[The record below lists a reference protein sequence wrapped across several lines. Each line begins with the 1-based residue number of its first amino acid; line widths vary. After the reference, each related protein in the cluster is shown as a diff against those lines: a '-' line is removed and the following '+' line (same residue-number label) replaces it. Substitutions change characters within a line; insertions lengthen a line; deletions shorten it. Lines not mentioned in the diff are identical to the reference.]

1 MEADPPPLSRG
12 AKGKEAW
19 AAAGAGP
26 DEAVLILK
34 TGAQWHMMPQCH
46 PNYKTVHRRFQKWC
60 RTGVLDRAL
69 RDLAGELRD
78 SGRIDG
84 SEAFIDAS
92 FARAKGGG
100 PGVGLTKV
108 GKGVKIMAI
117 ADRSGLPLSVSV
129 HAANHHETKLA
140 QLSLDL
146 CLCGEPANLIGDK
159 AWPHGT
165 GKFLI
170 YPESGKARGEG
181 NGVVPIK
188 KPCLEHLTTCGW
200 DTETL
205 PSMGDAPLR
214 TGDLDA
220 VKWTPAGCIGFEW
233 ETGNISSSHRALNKL
248 LLTFLMGSLVG
259 GFLTVPSNQLKPY
272 LTDRIGNIGEL
283 QPYFPLWRAV
293 PVSNAALRIVVVE
306 HDGTSTQVPRIPKG
320 KDGRAIL
327 QA

>member
-1 MEADPPPLSRG
+1 MTKLTDDQWKRIRHHFPEERRGKRRGRPPVPARSVF
-12 AKGKEAW
+12 
-19 AAAGAGP
+19 
-26 DEAVLILK
+26 EAVLWILK

-108 GKGVKIMAI
+108 GKGMKTMAI

-159 AWPHGT
+159 AYDSDP
-165 GKFLI
+165 
-170 YPESGKARGEG
+170 
-181 NGVVPIK
+181 
-188 KPCLEHLTTCGW
+188 
-200 DTETL
+200 
-205 PSMGDAPLR
+205 
-214 TGDLDA
+214 LDA
-220 VKWTPAGCIGFEW
+220 ELRERGVEMIAPHRRNRTRPKTQDGRRLRRYKRRWIVERFFAWLQWSRRVLVRWEYHMENFLGFVQ
-233 ETGNISSSHRALNKL
+233 T
-248 LLTFLMGSLVG
+248 
-259 GFLTVPSNQLKPY
+259 
-272 LTDRIGNIGEL
+272 
-283 QPYFPLWRAV
+283 
-293 PVSNAALRIVVVE
+293 AALCMLLK
-306 HDGTSTQVPRIPKG
+306 HF
-320 KDGRAIL
+320 
-327 QA
+327 

>member
-1 MEADPPPLSRG
+1 
-12 AKGKEAW
+12 
-19 AAAGAGP
+19 
-26 DEAVLILK
+26 
-34 TGAQWHMMPQCH
+34 MMPQCH

-159 AWPHGT
+159 AYDSDPLDAELRERGVEMIAPHRRNRTRPKTQDGRR
-165 GKFLI
+165 L
-170 YPESGKARGEG
+170 R
-181 NGVVPIK
+181 
-188 KPCLEHLTTCGW
+188 LQ
-200 DTETL
+200 
-205 PSMGDAPLR
+205 APLDR
-214 TGDLDA
+214 GTVLRVASVEPPGPGPL
-220 VKWTPAGCIGFEW
+220 G
-233 ETGNISSSHRALNKL
+233 ISYGELSRLRPDRGSMYVAK
-248 LLTFLMGSLVG
+248 TFL
-259 GFLTVPSNQLKPY
+259 
-272 LTDRIGNIGEL
+272 R
-283 QPYFPLWRAV
+283 
-293 PVSNAALRIVVVE
+293 
-306 HDGTSTQVPRIPKG
+306 
-320 KDGRAIL
+320 
-327 QA
+327 

>member
-1 MEADPPPLSRG
+1 M
-12 AKGKEAW
+12 W
-19 AAAGAGP
+19 
-26 DEAVLILK
+26 ILK

-108 GKGVKIMAI
+108 GKGMKIMAI

-159 AWPHGT
+159 AYDSDP
-165 GKFLI
+165 LDA
-170 YPESGKARGEG
+170 ELRERG
-181 NGVVPIK
+181 
-188 KPCLEHLTTCGW
+188 
-200 DTETL
+200 
-205 PSMGDAPLR
+205 GDDRAAPAQPDAAQDAGRAPAAAVQAPLDR
-214 TGDLDA
+214 GTVLRVASVEPPGPGPL
-220 VKWTPAGCIGFEW
+220 G
-233 ETGNISSSHRALNKL
+233 ISYGELSRLRPDRSFMYVAK
-248 LLTFLMGSLVG
+248 TFL
-259 GFLTVPSNQLKPY
+259 
-272 LTDRIGNIGEL
+272 R
-283 QPYFPLWRAV
+283 
-293 PVSNAALRIVVVE
+293 
-306 HDGTSTQVPRIPKG
+306 
-320 KDGRAIL
+320 
-327 QA
+327 